1 MRLRYTN
8 EQKLALAGL
17 VLAIVFLLA
26 VILLGCQ
33 VPLRSLA

>member
-1 MRLRYTN
+1 MRANNAR
-8 EQKLALAGL
+8 KLIAMIGL

-33 VPLRSLA
+33 IPLRSLA